1 VTAFAGED
9 ALVGLV
15 AAGAVLWV
23 LAVLR
28 RGLREARLPVGRAY
42 VRRDER
48 PGAFRTVALLYGAAA
63 LLLAF
68 IAVDLLFNIRERLW
82 S

>member
-1 VTAFAGED
+1 VTAFNGED
-9 ALVGLV
+9 SLVGLV
-15 AAGAVLWV
+15 AAGAVFWV

-28 RGLREARLPVGRAY
+28 RGLRDARLPVGRSY

-48 PGAFRTVALLYGAAA
+48 PGAFRTVAILYGAAA

-68 IAVDLLFNIRERLW
+68 IALDLLFALRMRIPL
-82 S
+82 